1 MQIDLLVVP
10 DCPNEQPT
18 AALLRQ
24 ALDEIGLI
32 ATTFEVTI
40 IKSEAEAEQHRFV
53 GSPTIRINGND
64 PFATADRPPAVACR
78 MYANGLGVPDLP
90 DIRRALK
97 RAAGASKER

>member
-10 DCPNEQPT
+10 ACPNEQPV

-24 ALDEIGLI
+24 ALNEIGLT
-32 ATTFEVTI
+32 ATTFDVTVI
-40 IKSEAEAEQHRFV
+40 RSKAEAEQHHFV
-53 GSPTIRINGND
+53 GSPTIRINGVD
-64 PFATADRPPAVACR
+64 PFATADRPPALACR

-97 RAAGASKER
+97 RAADASQH